1 MIACLRL
8 FTALCLAA
16 LLAACASTSSSSLG
30 ELPRTPDASIE
41 QLLEKAAQS
50 KTPEQAALFRL
61 SAADLAYR
69 QGNAGQSAQILQQ
82 VPVEQLKPGQQ
93 VFASTLGAEL
103 AMVRNQPKA
112 ALTALSHPS
121 LQRLGE
127 LPVEQQVRTGTVHA
141 RALEADGQTLAAA
154 RERIFIAP
162 MLEGEAASKNHEA
175 IWTLIASLPTD
186 QLQPTTTD
194 DLGGW
199 MSLALAVKTA
209 GTLEQQQAAIDN
221 WRAQNPKHP
230 AALQL
235 PLPLTQLK
243 ELASQPL
250 GKIAVLLPQTDGP
263 LAAASK
269 ALREGIVAAHYQAQ
283 QAGQK
288 PPAIVFY
295 DSSPMTMVPPRM
307 SLDEFYR
314 KAQADGVQ
322 LVIGPLEKPL
332 VKQLSLRPQLPITT
346 LALNYSEG
354 EQGPAQLFQFGL
366 AAEDEAREVSRRA
379 RADGLH
385 RAAAMVP
392 KGEWGDRVLKAF
404 SQDWQ
409 ANGGSIV
416 AVEHIDQPVQLA
428 QQIAD
433 MFQLRQSEGRA
444 KALQSTVGSQVAAQ
458 PSRRQDIEFIF
469 LAASPKQAQQIKPT
483 LNFQYAGDVPVYATS
498 NVFSASGDVNEYND
512 MNGVRFCETPWLL
525 DVNDPLRKQV
535 TAQWPQAGT
544 SLGRLFAM
552 GVDAYRLAPRLGQ
565 LKTLPDSRIEGQSG
579 SLGMTQNQRVVRQM
593 PWAQFVNGQVQRL
606 PDTPR

>member
-8 FTALCLAA
+8 LTALCLAA
-16 LLAACASTSSSSLG
+16 LLAACASSPSSSLG

-41 QLLEKAAQS
+41 QLLEQAAQS
-50 KTPEQAALFRL
+50 KSPDKAALLRL

-82 VPVEQLKPGQQ
+82 VPMEQLKPGQQ
-93 VFASTLGAEL
+93 VFAATLSAEL
-103 AMVRNQPKA
+103 AMTRNQPKA

-127 LPVEQQVRTGTVHA
+127 LSEAQQVRTGTVHA

-162 MLEGEAASKNHEA
+162 MLEGEAAAKNHEA
-175 IWTLIASLPTD
+175 IWTLVASLPTD
-186 QLQPTTTD
+186 QLQANATD

-209 GTLEQQQAAIDN
+209 GTLEQQQAAIDA
-221 WRAQNPKHP
+221 WRSQHPKHP
-230 AALQL
+230 AAITL
-235 PLPLTQLK
+235 PLPLTKLK

-250 GKIAVLLPQTDGP
+250 SKIALLLPQDGP
-263 LAAASK
+263 LASVGK
-269 ALREGIVAAHYQAQ
+269 ALRDGFMAAHYQAQ

-288 PPAIVFY
+288 PPTIEFY
-295 DSSPMTMVPPRM
+295 DSSRLTN
-307 SLDEFYR
+307 LDEFYR

-322 LVIGPLEKPL
+322 LVVGPLEKPL
-332 VKQLSLRPQLPITT
+332 VKQLSTRPQLPITT

-354 EQGPAQLFQFGL
+354 DQGPAQLFQFGL

-385 RAAAMVP
+385 RAAIMVP
-392 KGEWGDRVLKAF
+392 RGEWGDRVLRAF

-416 AVEHIDQPVQLA
+416 ATERVDQPVQLA

-433 MFQLRQSEGRA
+433 MFQLRQSEARA
-444 KALQSTVGSQVAAQ
+444 KSLQNAAGTNVAAQ

-469 LAASPKQAQQIKPT
+469 LAATPQQAQQIKPT

-498 NVFSASGDVNEYND
+498 HVFSASGDVNQYND
-512 MNGVRFCETPWLL
+512 MNGIRFCETPWLL
-525 DVNDPLRKQV
+525 DANDPLRKQV
-535 TAQWPQAGT
+535 TAQWPQAAG
-544 SLGRLFAM
+544 SLGRLYAM

-565 LKTLPDSRIEGQSG
+565 LKAMPDSRIEGQSG
-579 SLGMTQNQRVVRQM
+579 SLGMTQSQRVVRQL
-593 PWAQFVNGQVQRL
+593 PWAEFVSGQVQRL

>member
-8 FTALCLAA
+8 FSALCLAA
-16 LLAACASTSSSSLG
+16 LLAACASSPSSSLG

-41 QLLEKAAQS
+41 QLLEQAATSKNPEKAA
-50 KTPEQAALFRL
+50 LLRL

-69 QGNAGQSAQILQQ
+69 QGNAGQSAQILAQ
-82 VPVEQLKPGQQ
+82 VPLDSLKPGQQ
-93 VFASTLGAEL
+93 VFASTLSAEL
-103 AMVRNQPKA
+103 AMTRNQPKA

-127 LPVEQQVRTGTVHA
+127 MPTEQRVRTGSVHA

-154 RERIFIAP
+154 RERITVAP
-162 MLEGEAASKNHEA
+162 MLSGEAAGKNHEA

-186 QLQPTTTD
+186 QLQPASPD

-199 MSLALAVKTA
+199 LSLALAVKTA
-209 GTLEQQQAAIDN
+209 GTLEQQQAAIDS
-221 WRAQNPKHP
+221 WRAQNPQHP

-235 PLPLTQLK
+235 PTPLVKLK

-250 GKIAVLLPQTDGP
+250 NKIALLLPQDGP
-263 LAAASK
+263 LASVAK
-269 ALREGIVAAHYQAQ
+269 ALREGFMAAHYQAL

-288 PPAIVFY
+288 PPSVQFY
-295 DSSPMTMVPPRM
+295 DSSRLT

-332 VKQLSLRPQLPITT
+332 VKQLSARPQLPITT

-354 EQGPAQLFQFGL
+354 DQGPAQLFQFGL
-366 AAEDEAREVSRRA
+366 AAEDEAREVSQRA
-379 RADGLH
+379 RADGLQ
-385 RAAAMVP
+385 RAAVMVP

-404 SQDWQ
+404 RQDWEG
-409 ANGGSIV
+409 NGGSV
-416 AVEHIDQPVQLA
+416 LGVVRVDQPVALA

-433 MFQLRQSEGRA
+433 LFQLRQSEGRA
-444 KALQSTVGSQVAAQ
+444 KSLQSTVGSQVAAQ
-458 PSRRQDIEFIF
+458 PARRQDIEFIF
-469 LAASPKQAQQIKPT
+469 LAATPQQAQQIKPT

-498 NVFSASGDVNEYND
+498 HVFSASGDQNQYND

-525 DVNDPLRKQV
+525 DANDPLRRQV
-535 TAQWPQAGT
+535 AAQWPQAGG
-544 SLGRLFAM
+544 SLGRLYAM

-565 LKTLPDSRIEGQSG
+565 LKALPDSRIEGASG
-579 SLGMTQNQRVVRQM
+579 SLTMTPSQRVQRQL
-593 PWAQFVNGQVQRL
+593 PWAQFVSGQVQRL

>member
-93 VFASTLGAEL
+93 VFASTLAAEL

-295 DSSPMTMVPPRM
+295 DSSPMTTVPPRM

>member
-8 FTALCLAA
+8 LTALCLAA
-16 LLAACASTSSSSLG
+16 LLAACASSPSSSLG

-50 KTPEQAALFRL
+50 KSPEDAALLRL

-69 QGNAGQSAQILQQ
+69 QGNAAQSAQILQQ

-93 VFASTLGAEL
+93 VFANTLAAEL
-103 AMVRNQPKA
+103 AMTRNQPKA

-121 LQRLGE
+121 LQRLAE
-127 LPVEQQVRTGTVHA
+127 LPEQQQVRTGTVRA

-162 MLEGEAASKNHEA
+162 MLSGEAASKNHEA
-175 IWTLIASLPTD
+175 IWALIASLPTD
-186 QLQPTTTD
+186 QLQPSTSD

-199 MSLALAVKTA
+199 MALALAVKSA

-230 AALQL
+230 AAIQL
-235 PLPLTQLK
+235 PLALTKLK

-250 GKIAVLLPQTDGP
+250 GKIALLLPQDGP
-263 LAAASK
+263 LASVGK
-269 ALREGIVAAHYQAQ
+269 ALREGFMAAHYQAQ

-288 PPAIVFY
+288 PPAIEFY
-295 DSSPMTMVPPRM
+295 DSSRLT

-322 LVIGPLEKPL
+322 LVVGPLEKPL
-332 VKQLSLRPQLPITT
+332 VKQLSARPQLPITT

-354 EQGPAQLFQFGL
+354 QQGPAQLFQFGL

-385 RAAAMVP
+385 RAAIMVP
-392 KGEWGDRVLKAF
+392 KGEWGDRVLRAF

-416 AVEHIDQPVQLA
+416 ATERVDQPVQLA

-444 KALQSTVGSQVAAQ
+444 KSLQSTVGSQVAAQ

-469 LAASPKQAQQIKPT
+469 LAATPQQAQQIKPT

-498 NVFSASGDVNEYND
+498 HVFSASGDVNQYND
-512 MNGVRFCETPWLL
+512 MNGIRFCETPWLL
-525 DVNDPLRKQV
+525 DANDPLRKQV
-535 TAQWPQAGT
+535 TAQWPQAAS
-544 SLGRLFAM
+544 SLGRLYAM

-565 LKTLPDSRIEGQSG
+565 LKALPDSRIEGQSG
-579 SLGMTQNQRVVRQM
+579 SLSMTQNQRVVRQL
-593 PWAQFVNGQVQRL
+593 PWAEFVNGQIQRL
-606 PDTPR
+606 PDTLR